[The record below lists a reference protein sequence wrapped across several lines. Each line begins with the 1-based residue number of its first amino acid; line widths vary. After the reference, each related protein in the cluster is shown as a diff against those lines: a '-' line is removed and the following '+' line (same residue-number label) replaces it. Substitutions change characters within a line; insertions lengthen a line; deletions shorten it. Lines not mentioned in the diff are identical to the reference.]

1 MHSGL
6 RCRAKVAS
14 SGEPGCSPCTVTG
27 RNSRVNGG
35 GGKEGGE
42 EGRKTEDGRKGEER
56 EEKKRGREEQDPFW
70 GQALALDCQVGRRP
84 GLGGKLPEE
93 GQAP

>member
-1 MHSGL
+1 MG
-6 RCRAKVAS
+6 
-14 SGEPGCSPCTVTG
+14 
-27 RNSRVNGG
+27 
-35 GGKEGGE
+35 
-42 EGRKTEDGRKGEER
+42 GRKGEER

-70 GQALALDCQVGRRP
+70 GQALAPDCQVGRRP